1 MADRADKRDALY
13 QGILENY
20 NTDRQQKM
28 YKDILYYIKDNGLTI
43 DQATELLNDV
53 LKSLTYYG
61 TIISVADWEKM
72 TGKTFNY
79 SWIKSTPESETP

>member
-1 MADRADKRDALY
+1 MADREDKRDALY

-20 NTDRQQKM
+20 NADTQRKM

-43 DQATELLNDV
+43 DQATELLNDI
-53 LKSLTYYG
+53 LKSLTHYG

-79 SWIKSTPESETP
+79 SWTKSTPESETP